1 MLLLGNKGR
10 GNMPLKLQLV
20 RDGKIILELPLSPMD
35 YPKEQIESEFK
46 QFEDDFERLSN
57 MFSALAN
64 QTRLKM
70 MKRLIEEEDSTMNFA
85 DFMKDLD
92 LNPKTVWENSKKLSD
107 GGFLTKTGRGTY
119 QCSEFG
125 QSAFL
130 SLSLV
135 LRRLLESIDE
145 IEDYR
150 R

>member
-1 MLLLGNKGR
+1 MT
-10 GNMPLKLQLV
+10 LKLQLV
-20 RDGKIILELPLSPMD
+20 RDREIILEIPLSPMD
-35 YPKEQIESEFK
+35 WPKDQLETELTA
-46 QFEDDFERLSN
+46 FEEDFQKFSN
-57 MFSALAN
+57 MFDALSN
-64 QTRLKM
+64 QTRLRM
-70 MKRLIEEEDSTMNFA
+70 MRRLVEEENSTMNFA

-92 LNPKTVWENSKKLSD
+92 LNPKTVWENSKKLTD

>member
-1 MLLLGNKGR
+1 MT
-10 GNMPLKLQLV
+10 LKLQLV
-20 RDGKIILELPLSPMD
+20 RDGKIILEMPLSPMD
-35 YPKEQIESEFK
+35 WSKDQLETEFK
-46 QFEDDFERLSN
+46 AFENDLERFSSMFGALS
-57 MFSALAN
+57 N

-70 MKRLIEEEDSTMNFA
+70 MRRLVEKEDSTLNFA

-119 QCSEFG
+119 SCSEFS

-130 SLSLV
+130 TLSLA
-135 LRRLLESIDE
+135 LRRLLESLEE
-145 IEDYR
+145 IENLR

>member
-1 MLLLGNKGR
+1 
-10 GNMPLKLQLV
+10 
-20 RDGKIILELPLSPMD
+20 MD
-35 YPKEQIESEFK
+35 YPKEQLESEFK
-46 QFEDDFERLSN
+46 QFDDDFERFSN

-92 LNPKTVWENSKKLSD
+92 LNPKTVWENSKKLSE